1 MLVVVLSCIP
11 LGGAAGVDG
20 AQHQQCHKGWG
31 IRGRGLT
38 CDPQAQSFLWK
49 WHSALLGTALSKF
62 SILFSGLGAPHW
74 LGKQCWMCHCTGCL
88 MCWAGSRWCR
98 AQGNRAVLSGWQ
110 PPEHSG
116 LSAWEVTAR
125 AWCWRADE
133 KEETGGITELV
144 PGAHSSHNNDV
155 THPLSALCCWWKG
168 GIRVGSTGM
177 EGEQRELSGDHSPH
191 QGRGKASVAVFLY

>member
-1 MLVVVLSCIP
+1 MPRGSAATALCADRSRQRRRWGVRDLISQNSPSAAAGRGQGVLVVVLSCIP

-20 AQHQQCHKGWG
+20 AQHQQCHKSWG

-110 PPEHSG
+110 PPEHWG
-116 LSAWEVTAR
+116 
-125 AWCWRADE
+125 CQ
-133 KEETGGITELV
+133 
-144 PGAHSSHNNDV
+144 H
-155 THPLSALCCWWKG
+155 
-168 GIRVGSTGM
+168 
-177 EGEQRELSGDHSPH
+177 
-191 QGRGKASVAVFLY
+191 GK